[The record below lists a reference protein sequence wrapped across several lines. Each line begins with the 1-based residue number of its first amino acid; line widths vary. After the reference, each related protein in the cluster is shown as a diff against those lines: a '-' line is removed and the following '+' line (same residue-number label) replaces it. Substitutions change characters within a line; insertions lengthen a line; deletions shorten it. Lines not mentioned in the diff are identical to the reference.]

1 MALDAAARQKAR
13 RERLRAQGLR
23 PVQLWVPDTKSP
35 QFAARVRRQCQALAS
50 DPREAEINDW
60 LAEAMADMAGHDDA

>member
-35 QFAARVRRQCQALAS
+35 QFAA
-50 DPREAEINDW
+50 
-60 LAEAMADMAGHDDA
+60 